1 MINVEL
7 VSPFNHFKFFYWEVS
22 PHKIFEEYKNQ
33 EPGEDTLLIIYDF
46 PGMKPT
52 GKFYDNLNIIKSLA
66 NDGRLV
72 QYSVYM
78 TRDQR
83 AAKATRD
90 LVKHYDGQV
99 MMFKGELVDL

>member
-1 MINVEL
+1 MGRKSL
-7 VSPFNHFKFFYWEVS
+7 AHQ
-22 PHKIFEEYKNQ
+22 IFEEYKK
-33 EPGEDTLLIIYDF
+33 EKPGEDTWLIIYDF
-46 PGMKPT
+46 PGIKPT
-52 GKFYDNLNIIKSLA
+52 GKFYDNLKRIKSLA
-66 NDGRLV
+66 NDGQLV

>member
-1 MINVEL
+1 MGRKSLAE
-7 VSPFNHFKFFYWEVS
+7 
-22 PHKIFEEYKNQ
+22 KIFEEYKKQ
-33 EPGEDTLLIIYDF
+33 EPGEDTWLIIYDF
-46 PGMKPT
+46 PGIKPT
-52 GKFYDNLNIIKSLA
+52 GKFYDNLNRIKTMA
-66 NDGRLV
+66 TDGQLV

-99 MMFKGELVDL
+99 MMFKGELADL

>member
-1 MINVEL
+1 MGRRSL
-7 VSPFNHFKFFYWEVS
+7 AHQ
-22 PHKIFEEYKNQ
+22 IFEEYMDQ
-33 EPGEDTLLIIYDF
+33 ETGEETWLIIYDF
-46 PGMKPT
+46 PGIKPT
-52 GKFYDNLNIIKSLA
+52 GKFYDNLNRIKVLA
-66 NDGRLV
+66 EDGQLV
-72 QYSVYM
+72 QYSVFM

>member
-1 MINVEL
+1 MGRRSLAAQI
-7 VSPFNHFKFFYWEVS
+7 FN
-22 PHKIFEEYKNQ
+22 EYEKE
-33 EPGEDTLLIIYDF
+33 EPGENTWLIIYDF

-52 GKFYDNLNIIKSLA
+52 GKFYDNLNRIKNLA
-66 NDGRLV
+66 QDGQLV

-83 AAKATRD
+83 AAKAIRD

-99 MMFKGELVDL
+99 MMFKGALADL

>member
-1 MINVEL
+1 MGRRSL
-7 VSPFNHFKFFYWEVS
+7 AQQ
-22 PHKIFEEYKNQ
+22 IFEEYKNQ
-33 EPGEDTLLIIYDF
+33 EPGHDTWLIIYDF
-46 PGMKPT
+46 PGIKPT
-52 GKFYDNLNIIKSLA
+52 GKFYDNLNRIKTMA
-66 NDGRLV
+66 TDGQLV

>member
-1 MINVEL
+1 MGRRSLAE
-7 VSPFNHFKFFYWEVS
+7 
-22 PHKIFEEYKNQ
+22 KIFQEYEKQ
-33 EPGEDTLLIIYDF
+33 EPGEDTWLIIYDF
-46 PGMKPT
+46 TGMKPT
-52 GKFYDNLNIIKSLA
+52 GKFYDNLNRIKTLA
-66 NDGRLV
+66 EDGQMV

-83 AAKATRD
+83 GAKAMRD

>member
-1 MINVEL
+1 MGRRSL
-7 VSPFNHFKFFYWEVS
+7 AQQ
-22 PHKIFEEYKNQ
+22 IFEEYR
-33 EPGEDTLLIIYDF
+33 EEPPGEETWLILYDF
-46 PGMKPT
+46 PGIKPT
-52 GKFYDNLNIIKSLA
+52 GKFYDNLNRIKTMATDGQLA
-66 NDGRLV
+66 

-99 MMFKGELVDL
+99 MMFKGELADL